1 MAEKYKEKD
10 KDKAAEEKRGRRSF
24 FRRINGKRRPAP
36 IPEEG
41 KEEENP
47 LNNKTGGMKDRLSKD
62 GEQSGKK
69 DGDSGHAGRSPVKAH
84 GEELNTDHKIAR
96 EEAAKDL
103 SRTDS
108 RRVRDKSEP
117 DAEKLLSGRTD
128 DRKPESAR
136 EDEEESRKE
145 RDTRDSRMKEESYQA
160 KNAEKRAEQ
169 RRYSEQEREL
179 SRKEDEIKEAANA
192 ARFAAGAGMIYEYE
206 KERSFMA
213 AAAEQDRLHD
223 RDGNGRWDI
232 FDEQDRMVT
241 DRDGNGVP
249 DILERDRTAGG
260 RQILSH
266 DMPESPYRAGMD
278 GAVPFPA
285 QGGMDGSVMQDGME
299 PGIHAG
305 REASGSTGRAGL
317 DGLELERTMDERTF
331 PVKKEEEKAPVDLLK
346 GREDACSSEKLTL
359 ELIQERAD
367 LAAREGRTEAF
378 RMKDRTGRDHDIEL
392 SMDRESGRFTM
403 RDNGREVNSSY
414 MQDLVHKKMDVP
426 QRAEFVRDNLPE
438 QVMQAAKLRDLQ
450 RAVPKMAERKMEER
464 IPDIGR
470 VR

>member
-10 KDKAAEEKRGRRSF
+10 KDKAAEEKRTRRSF

-41 KEEENP
+41 KEEEKP
-47 LNNKTGGMKDRLSKD
+47 LNSKTGGMKDRLSND
-62 GEQSGKK
+62 GEQSDRK

-117 DAEKLLSGRTD
+117 DAEKLLSDRTD
-128 DRKPESAR
+128 DKKPESVRA
-136 EDEEESRKE
+136 DEEESRKE

-160 KNAEKRAEQ
+160 KDAQKRAEQ

-179 SRKEDEIKEAANA
+179 SRKEDEIKEAMNA

-249 DILERDRTAGG
+249 DVLEKDRMDGG

-266 DMPESPYRAGMD
+266 DMPESPYRTGMD

-285 QGGMDGSVMQDGME
+285 QGGME
-299 PGIHAG
+299 PETHAG
-305 REASGSTGRAGL
+305 REAPGNTDRTGL
-317 DGLELERTMDERTF
+317 DGPELERTMDERTF

-392 SMDRESGRFTM
+392 SMDKESGKFTM

-426 QRAEFVRDNLPE
+426 QRAEFVRANLPE
-438 QVMQAAKLRDLQ
+438 QVMQAAKLRDMQ
-450 RAVPKMAERKMEER
+450 RAVPKMAER
-464 IPDIGR
+464 IPDLGR
-470 VR
+470 IR